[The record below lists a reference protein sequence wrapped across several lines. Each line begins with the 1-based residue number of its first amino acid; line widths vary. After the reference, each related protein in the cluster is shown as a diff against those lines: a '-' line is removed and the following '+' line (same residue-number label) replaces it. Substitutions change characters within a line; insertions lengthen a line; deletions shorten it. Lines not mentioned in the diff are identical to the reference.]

1 MVWNYYIFSF
11 FFGKHPY
18 ILCISFS
25 ISLRDIGGTGEAG
38 VLSPV
43 LSNELLDKLR
53 APVLLAISL
62 VGKLLVLLCGRLI
75 DVLGGGESVLDLG
88 DVCVK
93 IFISFRATFR
103 NFSILI

>member
-25 ISLRDIGGTGEAG
+25 ISLGDIGGTGEAG

-88 DVCVK
+88 DVWVK
-93 IFISFRATFR
+93 IFISFRVIFG
-103 NFSILI
+103 NFSTLI